1 MEVVIPG
8 FRPHQVSM
16 EMPYQLL
23 QDQRVVYHFREAG
36 PGLDLPS
43 PAGQETQQIF
53 PEVMAPRL
61 SLGWAWE
68 VPTLLRFL
76 HANVQ

>member
-16 EMPYQLL
+16 ETPYQLL
-23 QDQRVVYHFREAG
+23 QDQSVLHHFRETD

-53 PEVMAPRL
+53 PEVMVPRPL
-61 SLGWAWE
+61 SLGWALE
-68 VPTLLRFL
+68 VPTMLWFL
-76 HANVQ
+76 HANV